1 MERFG
6 LTRHDLM
13 VMSWSQVVMLFDSTY
28 VDDED
33 DADAPSTR
41 EATPEEY
48 SAWV

>member
-13 VMSWSQVVMLFDSTY
+13 VMSWSSVIMLFDSTY
-28 VDDED
+28 DED
-33 DADAPSTR
+33 EDEGDASSTR